1 MSSQVMLS
9 SDKISEIRQPVL
21 SLSLKI
27 GATSTSAQN
36 IEVEMTKSEI
46 DKMLRS
52 MESAMKVSAVRS
64 SLC

>member
-1 MSSQVMLS
+1 M
-9 SDKISEIRQPVL
+9 
-21 SLSLKI
+21 SLKI

-36 IEVEMTKSEI
+36 IEVEMTKSEM